1 MSADIQIPDHP
12 RTLAEK
18 LWDDHV
24 VVRGD
29 GGQPDLIYI
38 DLHLIHE
45 VTSPQA
51 FDGLRTENRPL
62 RRVDLTI
69 GTEDH
74 NTPTLAIDKPIADL
88 TSRTQVETL
97 RRNAEEVRCAA
108 ALARRCRAGHRARDG
123 TAARAHDAGRD
134 GRLRR

>member
-74 NTPTLAIDKPIADL
+74 NTRS
-88 TSRTQVETL
+88 TSRSPTSRAA
-97 RRNAEEVRCAA
+97 RRSRHCAA
-108 ALARRCRAGHRARDG
+108 TRRSMVCGCTRSAIPSRASC
-123 TAARAHDAGRD
+123 T
-134 GRLRR
+134 